1 FSFQSNYHYV
11 VGHAVLFTY
20 LYAGAADAYMETGD
34 RSLLEALERLW
45 RNLTEKKMYLT
56 GGVCAI
62 HRALSIRW
70 EGSGR
75 WPTSAHDVHEAAGPA
90 YELPNATAYNETCA
104 QIGNTMWSWRMLAI
118 TGEARY
124 ADVMEQSLYNSILS
138 GIGLDGASWFYSNV
152 LRWYG
157 KKHLLLSNDAYE
169 RFQPGLRNIC
179 CPSNL
184 LRTIAESHGY
194 FYSISDEG
202 LWVNHY
208 GGNVFEGILADGTP
222 VKVTQETD
230 YPWDGEIHLNIEVH
244 QPKEFSLMLRIPNW
258 TEDAQVHVNGQ
269 SIDVEAQLST
279 YAPIS
284 RIWSAGDE
292 VRLALPM
299 TPRLMEAHPKVE
311 HLRGQVAVMRG
322 PIVYCLESVDLPEG
336 VHASEI
342 HIPSNIQWTV
352 RHDSELLGGVTI
364 LEGEARRIPQGDWT
378 GKLYRPRKHT
388 SGERLNIRLIPYY
401 AWANRGISE
410 MTVWMPLAPY

>member
-1 FSFQSNYHYV
+1 
-11 VGHAVLFTY
+11 
-20 LYAGAADAYMETGD
+20 
-34 RSLLEALERLW
+34 
-45 RNLTEKKMYLT
+45 
-56 GGVCAI
+56 
-62 HRALSIRW
+62 
-70 EGSGR
+70 
-75 WPTSAHDVHEAAGPA
+75 
-90 YELPNATAYNETCA
+90 
-104 QIGNTMWSWRMLAI
+104 MLAI